1 MNSGP
6 GSRSWM
12 LGWFGSEMQ
21 PIGVNGWMKCMDRW
35 CWFFFYIRHL
45 QRPTPTKQSTLR
57 YEPFGGLNLTVLFVL
72 LLSCAWWGCF
82 CCMLGLRGFF
92 PSSNRCPEIY
102 ETHPSFRRMLIL
114 DAVVIKAGIP
124 FAHWPRDISSWDYCS
139 TRQDPSLGLALLIE
153 SSNFFFIKNPTCP
166 HTLNR
171 AWTHT
176 PIAWVLHMMV
186 SRRSPGILFSFQE
199 LQKCYS
205 LIGPEPESKWVIQLF
220 HLGSDLIWLVTFY

>member
-21 PIGVNGWMKCMDRW
+21 PTGLNGWMKWMDRW
-35 CWFFFYIRHL
+35 CWLFFFIRHL
-45 QRPTPTKQSTLR
+45 QRPTRTKQSTLR
-57 YEPFGGLNLTVLFVL
+57 YEPFGGLSLTVLFVL
-72 LLSCAWWGCF
+72 LLSRAWWGCF
-82 CCMLGLRGFF
+82 CCILGLRGFF

-102 ETHPSFRRMLIL
+102 ETHTSFRRMMIL
-114 DAVVIKAGIP
+114 DAVVIIAGIP
-124 FAHWPRDISSWDYCS
+124 FAHWPRNISSWNYCS

-153 SSNFFFIKNPTCP
+153 SIFFFLQNPTCP

-171 AWTHT
+171 FSAWTHT
-176 PIAWVLHMMV
+176 LIAWVLHVMV
-186 SRRSPGILFSFQE
+186 SRRSPGILFFFQE

-205 LIGPEPESKWVIQLF
+205 LIGPSRSRIELF
-220 HLGSDLIWLVTFY
+220 NCSISVRI